1 MTHITLPTGWNNPI
15 RLNTSRSSIFSP
27 TTNIF
32 STYFYNHETRGLLE
46 CLLGFSFWPLNKK
59 PVREIT
65 FPKLYIK
72 IVYVR
77 FSKDEKI
84 HLNVN
89 QPEKKIIRSE
99 TAAGVNLRA
108 HPIIM
113 KWAARKIRKSDMVVL
128 QINYICFF
136 KVGSATVFFFT
147 RDSSYTITSFH
158 KYTTFQ
164 VTSFNFIITNVIT
177 NITKE
182 CINSVSVLTENYIAL
197 CCIKYA
203 PD

>member
-1 MTHITLPTGWNNPI
+1 MPP
-15 RLNTSRSSIFSP
+15 RLQFLATEQKACGGNYISEAVYQNCLCPFFKGRENSLERK
-27 TTNIF
+27 
-32 STYFYNHETRGLLE
+32 STR
-46 CLLGFSFWPLNKK
+46 
-59 PVREIT
+59 
-65 FPKLYIK
+65 
-72 IVYVR
+72 
-77 FSKDEKI
+77 
-84 HLNVN
+84 
-89 QPEKKIIRSE
+89 KKIIRSE

-113 KWAARKIRKSDMVVL
+113 KWAARKIRKSDTVVL
-128 QINYICFF
+128 QIKYICFF

-182 CINSVSVLTENYIAL
+182 CINSVNVLTENYIAL